1 MNFSRKHKATI
12 NFRDLHCL
20 CNMREKKE
28 SMQWQR
34 HAPLEMSELHVNGIV
49 TGSMSLGE
57 AKMLSTPDILVQRF
71 FFSSFAL
78 FRFDNDGCTL
88 DGRRRCLRSIRI
100 CAPTLLL
107 WPWYGYPNREY
118 TYSAVLLLL
127 FSFYIRAIS
136 CTRNES
142 YANTF
147 DACSNDAEHD
157 QPWRC
162 YQLAHSKF

>member
-1 MNFSRKHKATI
+1 MATPCTAGNEWTARKWHCYRKHVSG
-12 NFRDLHCL
+12 R
-20 CNMREKKE
+20 
-28 SMQWQR
+28 
-34 HAPLEMSELHVNGIV
+34 SENAEH
-49 TGSMSLGE
+49 TRYFGS
-57 AKMLSTPDILVQRF
+57 TF

-162 YQLAHSKF
+162 YQLAHSKFYGVDDAVHRFG